1 MRLKDVARELVA
13 AEQIDAAPIAARSAP
28 GSASFMTGIWPSGS
42 KGEMVEAKIAV
53 NSQNRQMPTPTMPTP
68 LSNSWP

>member
-1 MRLKDVARELVA
+1 M
-13 AEQIDAAPIAARSAP
+13 AP
-28 GSASFMTGIWPSGS
+28 GSLSFISGICASGS
-42 KGEMVEAKIAV
+42 KGEILAAKIAV